1 MRLWITRDEDGLC
14 LWRAKPTLNEDGIWW
29 ENDDE
34 FNEINSQIFYSLTD
48 YADLPKNEEL
58 IEIDVNLV
66 PPSAQQSESK
76 KHTKTRR
83 HK

>member
-1 MRLWITRDEDGLC
+1 MRLWITKDEEGLC
-14 LWRAKPTLNEDGIWW
+14 LWRAKPALNEDGVWW
-29 ENDDE
+29 EDDE
-34 FNEINSQIFYSLTD
+34 DFIEITPDIYFALTNW
-48 YADLPKNEEL
+48 ADITDKAGI

-76 KHTKTRR
+76 KHIKTRR

>member
-1 MRLWITRDEDGLC
+1 MRLWLTKDEEGIC
-14 LWRAKPTLNEDGIWW
+14 LWRAKPTLGNDGVWW
-29 ENDDE
+29 EENEEYD
-34 FNEINSQIFYSLTD
+34 EINSQIFYSLTN
-48 YADLPKNEEL
+48 YADFPKKKEI

-76 KHTKTRR
+76 KHIKTRR

>member
-1 MRLWITRDEDGLC
+1 MRLWITKDEEGLC
-14 LWRAKPTLNEDGIWW
+14 LWRTKPALNEDGVWW
-29 ENDDE
+29 EDDE
-34 FNEINSQIFYSLTD
+34 DFTEITPDIYFTLTNW
-48 YADLPKNEEL
+48 ADITDKAGI

-76 KHTKTRR
+76 ERIKTRR